1 MTQNSNRKYLFAFII
16 TALIFGT
23 AIFASNYFNQ
33 KKLSNIQ
40 DIEDQV
46 SLDIL
51 SSETEYSLLAETTCS
66 DVPSTTLS
74 RELGDLSDKLAY
86 AESQNQG
93 SSAVANLKAQ
103 YSLLEI
109 KDYLL
114 MKQITAKCG
123 RRPTFVLYFYS
134 TDADCPDCQKMG
146 YVLTAL
152 HDKYPDLRVY
162 SFDYN
167 LDLEA
172 IHTLLSIYKVN
183 GPLPAMVINSDPY
196 YGFRTLDDLEA
207 SVPALKRLKTEYDAA
222 HTAPSIS
229 ATTSSSKN

>member
-1 MTQNSNRKYLFAFII
+1 MTDNRKYIFAFVI
-16 TALIFGT
+16 TAIIFGT
-23 AIFASNYFNQ
+23 AISISNYLNS
-33 KKLSNIQ
+33 KKLAEIQ
-40 DIEDQV
+40 NIEDRI

-51 SSETEYSLLAETTCS
+51 SSETQFSLLEETLCK
-66 DVPSTTLS
+66 DVPNTSLS

-93 SSAVANLKAQ
+93 NETVATLKIQ
-103 YSLLEI
+103 YTLLEI

-114 MKQITAKCG
+114 MKKITERCG
-123 RRPTFVLYFYS
+123 SHPTFVLYFYS
-134 TDADCPDCQKMG
+134 TAEGDCPDCQKMG

-162 SFDYN
+162 SFDYD

-183 GPLPAMVINSDPY
+183 STLPALLINGEPY
-196 YGFRTLDDLEA
+196 YGFRSLETLE
-207 SVPALKRLKTEYDAA
+207 STVPALARLKAA
-222 HTAPSIS
+222 LLKSQTASS
-229 ATTSSSKN
+229 TTATTTSK